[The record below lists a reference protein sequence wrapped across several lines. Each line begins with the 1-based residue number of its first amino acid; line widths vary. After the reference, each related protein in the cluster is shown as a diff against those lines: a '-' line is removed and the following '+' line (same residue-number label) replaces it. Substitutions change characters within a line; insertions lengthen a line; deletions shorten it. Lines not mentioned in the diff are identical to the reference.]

1 MSIHNRIQ
9 DLQNQIQETKKL
21 LSLVVGHPIMEPS
34 LKERLAILEEELSAI
49 PKNIPESKIRLLFS
63 GDAVVGSLGIK
74 SDFVSKTI
82 KPLQDLIKTQTA
94 IVKFGQVGQRGKAK
108 KSSISELYLTAL
120 PTGSFG
126 YELSL
131 LDPSDLFDE
140 EDVSKS
146 IQDVVKILEGTAKSD
161 DNFQQIVGD
170 MSKRAFNNLSAFFKE
185 VANENSILK
194 LDSGTT
200 HIELTATDVKN
211 GYVRVSSTQYEETP
225 IVIKGIFKGI
235 LLDSGKFEIIN
246 DEGLPIRG
254 DVDDSLDTDILTEY
268 NKEFTNEE
276 CTIHLQENLTIFNEH
291 KRRLKYVLLQIK

>member
-1 MSIHNRIQ
+1 MSIHNKIQ
-9 DLQNQIQETKKL
+9 DLQNQIQETKNL

-34 LKERLAILEEELSAI
+34 LKERLAILEEELSTI
-49 PKNIPESKIRLLFS
+49 PKNIKESKIRLLFS
-63 GDAVVGSLGIK
+63 GGAVVGSIGIK

-82 KPLQDLIKTQTA
+82 KPLQELIKTQTA

-131 LDPSDLFDE
+131 LDPSDLFDK
-140 EDVSKS
+140 EDVAKS

-161 DNFQQIVGD
+161 DIFQQIVGA
-170 MSKRAFNNLSAFFKE
+170 MSKRAFNNLSTFFKE

-225 IVIKGIFKGI
+225 VVIKGIFKGI

-246 DEGLPIRG
+246 DEGQPIKG
-254 DVDDSLDTDILTEY
+254 DVDDSLDTDILTKY

-276 CTIHLQENLTIFNEH
+276 CTIHLQENLTIFNEN
-291 KRRLKYVLLQIK
+291 KLILKYVLLQIK